1 MQMMKK
7 VPKRTIP
14 VEKNN
19 SLLNWREKGISDNQ
33 RSIKNHFLP
42 KFLWK
47 KSLKNKAVHQNLSLK
62 FWKKWNFSWWFSSK
76 YSECTSEGRDLFDIL
91 YKKRQMFSFGICY
104 SPHFCLHNQ
113 YFVSLR
119 PSEKKEK
126 EPLFFSKNS
135 GEIHW
140 FGSWKDKNKAGH
152 WKESVPTMKENGS
165 TETK

>member
-1 MQMMKK
+1 MC
-7 VPKRTIP
+7 KRDDFFDR
-14 VEKNN
+14 K
-19 SLLNWREKGISDNQ
+19 LLRKTMAS
-33 RSIKNHFLP
+33 R
-42 KFLWK
+42 
-47 KSLKNKAVHQNLSLK
+47 LSQLG
-62 FWKKWNFSWWFSSK
+62 WLTLL

-135 GEIHW
+135 GEIH
-140 FGSWKDKNKAGH
+140 
-152 WKESVPTMKENGS
+152 
-165 TETK
+165 